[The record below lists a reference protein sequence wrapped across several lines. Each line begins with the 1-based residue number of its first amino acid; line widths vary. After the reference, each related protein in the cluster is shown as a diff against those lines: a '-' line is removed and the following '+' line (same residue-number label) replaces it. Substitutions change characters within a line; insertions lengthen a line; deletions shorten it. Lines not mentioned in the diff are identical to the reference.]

1 MNIYSTLRP
10 LAEHEPG
17 ELGIVHRAVA
27 VAVCC
32 LNQRVDLLLGSG
44 LAHRMHNRA
53 QLPGVDGA
61 CAEGGGGVI
70 GVSGI

>member
-1 MNIYSTLRP
+1 V
-10 LAEHEPG
+10 
-17 ELGIVHRAVA
+17 IVVIE
-27 VAVCC
+27 V
-32 LNQRVDLLLGSG
+32 LLGSG